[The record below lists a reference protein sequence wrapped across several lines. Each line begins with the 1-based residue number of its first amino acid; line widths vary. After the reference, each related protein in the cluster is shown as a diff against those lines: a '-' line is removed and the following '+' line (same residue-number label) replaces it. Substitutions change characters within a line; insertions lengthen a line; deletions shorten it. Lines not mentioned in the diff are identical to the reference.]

1 MRRHGRGPASGSPA
15 GARRAGAAR
24 HIHGACRHRPHPQA
38 PEPAPRALQPAGRPD
53 RAAAHTGRE
62 VPRARARGDR
72 PERRR
77 RRRRRGGR
85 DPRAETCVARYHEG
99 QGAVTDPR
107 RRLPAVDAL
116 LAEPDVAALLT
127 AHPRSLVV
135 RAVRDTIE
143 HATSNGGV
151 PPPEAWGAAV
161 GARVQQLAAP
171 SLLPVINATGVVL
184 HTNLGRAPL
193 ARAAREAMT
202 RIAAGYSNLEYD
214 LARGARGSRHAL
226 CRDLLV
232 ELTGAEDAIVLN
244 NAAGALLVA
253 LSALARDGE
262 AIVSRGELVEIG
274 GAFRIAAIMARSGA
288 TVVAVGTT
296 NRTHLTDYESAVTER
311 TRLLLKVHRS
321 NFQVTGFTAEVSAQE
336 IAGVAR
342 ARGAASLYD
351 LGSGLLTDLSPWG
364 LSGEPTVAEAL
375 ASGVDAVAFSGD
387 KLLGGPQ
394 AGILLGTRE
403 GVAACRKDPLAR
415 AVRSDKFT
423 FAALEATLA
432 LYREPETNRREIP
445 VIRML
450 TEDVTE
456 IRRRGEALQK
466 GVGKEAELI
475 EGESEVGGGSFPGA
489 KLKTWLVALH
499 PQHLAPNALAE
510 RLRGGAPPVI
520 ARIADDHVVLD
531 PRTIFPDEMEGV
543 ARAVRTAL
551 DA

>member
-1 MRRHGRGPASGSPA
+1 MS
-15 GARRAGAAR
+15 
-24 HIHGACRHRPHPQA
+24 
-38 PEPAPRALQPAGRPD
+38 
-53 RAAAHTGRE
+53 
-62 VPRARARGDR
+62 
-72 PERRR
+72 
-77 RRRRRGGR
+77 
-85 DPRAETCVARYHEG
+85 
-99 QGAVTDPR
+99 DPR
-107 RRLPAVDAL
+107 RHLPGVDAL

-127 AHPRSLVV
+127 AHPRGLVV

-143 HATSNGGV
+143 HARANGGST
-151 PPPEAWGAAV
+151 PPEGWGTAV
-161 GARVQQLAAP
+161 GARVERLAAP

-193 ARAAREAMT
+193 ARAARDAMT
-202 RIAAGYSNLEYD
+202 RIAAGYSNVEYD
-214 LARGARGSRHAL
+214 LALGSRGSRHGL

-232 ELTGAEDAIVLN
+232 ELTGAADAIVVN

-274 GAFRIAAIMARSGA
+274 GAFRIPDIMARSGA
-288 TVVAVGTT
+288 TLVEVGTT
-296 NRTHLTDYESAVTER
+296 NRTHLRDYEGAVTDR

-351 LGSGLLTDLSPWG
+351 LGSGLLADLSPWG
-364 LSGEPTVAEAL
+364 LAGEPTVAEAL

-394 AGILLGTRE
+394 AGILLGTRDAI
-403 GVAACRKDPLAR
+403 AACRKDPLAR

-423 FAALEATLA
+423 LAALEATLA
-432 LYREPETNRREIP
+432 LYRDPVRARVEIP
-445 VIRML
+445 VLRML
-450 TEDVTE
+450 TADVAQ
-456 IRRRGEALQK
+456 IRQRAEALHQ
-466 GVGKEAELI
+466 GVGKDAEVV

-489 KLKTWLVALH
+489 KLKTWLVRLNPRQLTPDALS
-499 PQHLAPNALAE
+499 A
-510 RLRGGAPPVI
+510 RLRSSAPPII
-520 ARIADDHVVLD
+520 ARIADDRVVLD
-531 PRTIFPDEMEGV
+531 PRTIFPDELESV
-543 ARAVRTAL
+543 ARAVRAAL

>member
-1 MRRHGRGPASGSPA
+1 MS
-15 GARRAGAAR
+15 
-24 HIHGACRHRPHPQA
+24 
-38 PEPAPRALQPAGRPD
+38 
-53 RAAAHTGRE
+53 
-62 VPRARARGDR
+62 
-72 PERRR
+72 
-77 RRRRRGGR
+77 
-85 DPRAETCVARYHEG
+85 
-99 QGAVTDPR
+99 DPR
-107 RRLPAVDAL
+107 RHLPAVDAV
-116 LAEPDVAALLT
+116 LAEPDVTALLA

-135 RAVRDTIE
+135 RAVRDTID
-143 HATSNGGV
+143 HARADGGTT
-151 PPPEAWGAAV
+151 PPQGWGAAV

-274 GAFRIAAIMARSGA
+274 GAFRIPDIMARSGA
-288 TVVAVGTT
+288 TLVEVGTT
-296 NRTHLTDYESAVTER
+296 NRTHLTDYEGAVTER
-311 TRLLLKVHRS
+311 TKLLLKVHRS

-342 ARGAASLYD
+342 ARGGSVASLYD

-403 GVAACRKDPLAR
+403 AIALCRKDPLAR

-423 FAALEATLA
+423 LAALEATLA
-432 LYREPETNRREIP
+432 LYREPETSRREIP
-445 VIRML
+445 VLRML
-450 TEDVTE
+450 TEDVNE
-456 IRRRGEALQK
+456 VRRRAEALMK
-466 GVGKEAELI
+466 GVEGERGGKACSELI
-475 EGESEVGGGSFPGA
+475 EGDSEVGGGSFPGA

-520 ARIADDHVVLD
+520 ARIVDDHVVLD
-531 PRTIFPDEMEGV
+531 PRTIFPDELESV